1 VIRRSP
7 TPGAASAFLLLL
19 LALAAVPAT
28 AQKIL
33 IPMDLKQTD
42 HLKAYGI
49 AYWAL
54 TKHIDVDWLLN
65 YRGGSFMVDGLE
77 LVGAECRIRGVAF
90 ENVSGTQASQIYAEI
105 QDENTNMDAVRLE
118 QAPKIAIYV
127 PPNFLPW
134 DDAVTLAMEYAEIPY
149 EKVWDDEVLQG
160 KLAQYDWIHLHH
172 EDFTGQYGKFY
183 ANFATAPWYIEQQ
196 VMYEKKAKQLG
207 FAKVSELKKAVAR
220 SIKEYVAAGGFLFA
234 MCSATDTYDIALAAE
249 GTDICDVMYDGDPAD
264 PNAQKK
270 LDYSKCLA
278 FENFTLEMNPLRYEY
293 SDIDIP
299 PSDMVQTLN
308 PETDYFTLFEFS
320 AKYDPVP
327 TMLTQDH
334 ANIIKGFLGQTTNF
348 KKSLI
353 KKTMTVLAE
362 KEGTEEVRYIHGNY
376 GRGTFTFY
384 GGHDPE
390 DYQHAVGDPPTDL
403 HLHKNS
409 PGYRL
414 ILNNILFPAAKK
426 KQQKT

>member
-1 VIRRSP
+1 M
-7 TPGAASAFLLLL
+7 TLKHFAKLLLRAFVFSIL
-19 LALAAVPAT
+19 ICAVVS

-33 IPMDLKQTD
+33 ISMDLKQTD

-54 TKHIDVDWLLN
+54 TRNIEVDWLLN
-65 YRGGSFMVDGLE
+65 YRGGSFMIDGLDA
-77 LVGAECRIRGVAF
+77 VSAECRIRGVLF
-90 ENVSGTQASQIYAEI
+90 EPLDGAQASQIYAEVGA
-105 QDENTNMDAVRLE
+105 ENNNMDVVRLE
-118 QAPKIAIYV
+118 KAPKIAVYV

-149 EKVWDDEVLQG
+149 DKVWDDEVMQD
-160 KLAQYDWIHLHH
+160 KLLQYDWIHLHH

-183 ANFATAPWYIEQQ
+183 ANFAAAPWYIEQQ
-196 VMYEKKAKQLG
+196 MMSEKKAKQLG
-207 FAKVSELKKAVAR
+207 FQKVSDMKKAVVR
-220 SIKEYVAAGGFLFA
+220 KIKEYIAAGGFMFA
-234 MCSATDTYDIALAAE
+234 MCSATDTYDIALAA
-249 GTDICDVMYDGDPAD
+249 GSTDICDVMYDGDPPD
-264 PNAQKK
+264 QNAQKK
-270 LDYSKCLA
+270 LDYTQCLA

-299 PSDMVQTLN
+299 PSDMVATVD

-348 KKSLI
+348 KKSLV
-353 KKTMTVLAE
+353 KKSITILAE
-362 KEGTEEVRYIHGNY
+362 KEGTQEVRYIHGNF

-403 HLHKNS
+403 SLHKNS